1 MYCVRGL
8 LLAPPS
14 ALARCRRNAFL
25 SWVHPGTAGSA
36 DRTLIDFSVN
46 LVYMRILIFLLHGPA
61 ERRPTSVITEQ
72 TTDISEITRG
82 YVKQG
87 L

>member
-1 MYCVRGL
+1 MHFYLGSTP
-8 LLAPPS
+8 APQAPQ
-14 ALARCRRNAFL
+14 APQTARL
-25 SWVHPGTAGSA
+25 
-36 DRTLIDFSVN
+36 DFSVN

-61 ERRPTSVITEQ
+61 ERRPTSVITDQ